1 MSEPPNLVTN
11 LSQNLAPKK
20 MVITQFGKN
29 LSPYYTDL
37 LYGCFHW
44 CLVSTFIN
52 FNELWLTFINWRS
65 TFVFFSQYF
74 ATKARLSIFYNFKT
88 VFHSGFQI
96 NSQTLNS
103 LLIFESPEF
112 MFPREPYKPP
122 LPDFIEFCF
131 ITIEISLQIESSSF
145 IQEKSAKTRDFLDVN
160 AINAPSLV

>member
-1 MSEPPNLVTN
+1 MWSPNLLDDLLGNEVSEPPNLVTN

-122 LPDFIEFCF
+122 LPDFIEFF
-131 ITIEISLQIESSSF
+131 SS
-145 IQEKSAKTRDFLDVN
+145 QLKSQYK
-160 AINAPSLV
+160 